1 MNALRLNAAS
11 RLFAALLALAA
22 VSSVVAC
29 ASGVPPQTAGQPFDT
44 DLTH

>member
-1 MNALRLNAAS
+1 MNSLRLNAAS
-11 RLFAALLALAA
+11 RLFAALLAFAA

-29 ASGVPPQTAGQPFDT
+29 ARDLPPQNAEQPFDT